1 MSSSTVVRGSGA
13 LLGGDVCVAIWR
25 ILDAELRRRRRDGGL
40 QIRPEVVA
48 ALECL
53 RQAGSEY
60 LSRSMSAPG
69 RIVRTSADLVRPSD
83 RDRDNRDL
91 STARL
96 AELLCVSPRHTRR
109 LAQRHGITPVDGPPY
124 RWSRADVAALLDQRA
139 AAPNPLE
146 TR

>member
-13 LLGGDVCVAIWR
+13 LLGGDVCVTIWR
-25 ILDAELRRRRRDGGL
+25 ILDAEMKRRRRDGGSH
-40 QIRPEVVA
+40 IRPEVVA

-69 RIVRTSADLVRPSD
+69 RNVRVSADLVPPST
-83 RDRDNRDL
+83 REQDNRDL
-91 STARL
+91 STATL

-109 LAQRHGITPVDGPPY
+109 LAQQHGVTPVDGPPY
-124 RWSRADVAALLDQRA
+124 RWSRAEVAVLLDQRRRGA
-139 AAPNPLE
+139 
-146 TR
+146 